1 MNLIIY
7 NKFIQTYDEKFY
19 RKDKIENDEL
29 FLGSRMEQELNFSSF
44 NKIKRVTNEELAAM
58 WTRYFENKD
67 DRNLRDQLILQYIY
81 LTRYVVGRVK
91 VALPPTFTY
100 EDISSY
106 GIEGLIDAVEKFT
119 PKMGAR
125 FETYALVRIRGNIID
140 KVRSQDFLP
149 RSVRR
154 KIRDVKEAQ
163 DILKSQY
170 GRAATNSEIAQ
181 YLGIEKEKVEQLL
194 ADDTTITSIYDKK
207 GAADGD
213 IEIIDTIE
221 DSQTLAPHEEVEEK
235 DIKKGLEIAL
245 KRLPERERTIMVLY
259 YHENMTLKEI
269 GDAINVSESRVSQLH
284 AQAIM
289 KLKNLLSE
297 NRTERLKKSII

>member
-1 MNLIIY
+1 MSCY
-7 NKFIQTYDEKFY
+7 WAV
-19 RKDKIENDEL
+19 
-29 FLGSRMEQELNFSSF
+29 GMEQEFNFSSY
-44 NKIKRVTNEELAAM
+44 NKIVRATAEELEALWM
-58 WTRYFENKD
+58 SYFEDHDNKKI
-67 DRNLRDQLILQYIY
+67 RDQLILQYIY

-91 VALPPTFTY
+91 VALPPSFSY

-106 GIEGLIDAVEKFT
+106 GIEGLIDAVEKYT

-163 DILKSQY
+163 EELKKQF
-170 GRAATNSEIAQ
+170 GRAATNSEIAN
-181 YLGIEKEKVEQLL
+181 YLGIEREKVEQLL

-207 GAADGD
+207 GASDGD

-221 DSQTLAPHEEVEEK
+221 DSHNLAPHEQLEEK
-235 DIKKGLEIAL
+235 DVKKELEGAL
-245 KRLPERERTIMVLY
+245 RRLPERERTIMVLY

-269 GDAINVSESRVSQLH
+269 GDTINISESRVSQLH

>member
-1 MNLIIY
+1 ME
-7 NKFIQTYDEKFY
+7 YDL
-19 RKDKIENDEL
+19 D
-29 FLGSRMEQELNFSSF
+29 FSSY
-44 NKIKRVTNEELAAM
+44 NKIKRMTNEELADL
-58 WTRYFENKD
+58 WNKYFENKAD
-67 DRNLRDQLILQYIY
+67 KSLRDALILQYIY

-91 VALPPTFTY
+91 VALPPTFSY

-106 GIEGLIDAVEKFT
+106 GVEGLIDAVEKYT
-119 PKMGAR
+119 PRMGAR

-163 DILKSQY
+163 EELKKQY
-170 GRAATNSEIAQ
+170 GRAATNTEIAN
-181 YLGIEKEKVEQLL
+181 YLGIEREKVEQLL

-207 GAADGD
+207 GASDGD

-221 DSQTLAPHEEVEEK
+221 DAHSLAPHEELEEK
-235 DIKKGLEIAL
+235 DVKKELEGAL

-297 NRTERLKKSII
+297 NRSERLKRSII

>member
-1 MNLIIY
+1 MNSE
-7 NKFIQTYDEKFY
+7 F
-19 RKDKIENDEL
+19 
-29 FLGSRMEQELNFSSF
+29 NFNSY
-44 NKIKRVTNEELAAM
+44 NKIKRASNEEVAEL
-58 WTRYFENKD
+58 WTKYFNDHDNKA
-67 DRNLRDQLILQYIY
+67 LRDELILQYIY

-91 VALPPTFTY
+91 VALPPTFSY

-106 GIEGLIDAVEKFT
+106 GIEGLIDAVEKYT
-119 PKMGAR
+119 PRLGAR

-154 KIRDVKEAQ
+154 KIRDVKTAQ
-163 DILKSQY
+163 EELKKSF
-170 GRAATNSEIAQ
+170 GRNATNSEIAE
-181 YLGIEKEKVEQLL
+181 YLGIEKEKVEQILS
-194 ADDTTITSIYDKK
+194 DDTSITSIYEKK
-207 GAADGD
+207 TSDGD

-221 DSQTLAPHEEVEEK
+221 DSNTLAPHEQIEEN
-235 DIKKGLEIAL
+235 DIKMELEKAL

-269 GDAINVSESRVSQLH
+269 GAAINISESRVSQLH
-284 AQAIM
+284 ARAIM

-297 NRTERLKKSII
+297 NRSARLKKSII

>member
-1 MNLIIY
+1 MEHNL
-7 NKFIQTYDEKFY
+7 D
-19 RKDKIENDEL
+19 
-29 FLGSRMEQELNFSSF
+29 FSSY
-44 NKIKRVTNEELAAM
+44 NKIKRATNEELADM
-58 WTRYFENKD
+58 WARYFDDHENKE
-67 DRNLRDQLILQYIY
+67 LRDELILQYIY

-91 VALPPTFTY
+91 VALPPTFSY

-106 GIEGLIDAVEKFT
+106 GVEGLIDAVEKYT

-163 DILKSQY
+163 EVLKKQF
-170 GRAATNSEIAQ
+170 GRSATDTEIAN
-181 YLGIEKEKVEQLL
+181 YLGIEKEKVEQIL
-194 ADDTTITSIYDKK
+194 ADDTTITSIYEKK
-207 GAADGD
+207 GTADSD

-221 DSQTLAPHEEVEEK
+221 DSRNLNPHEQLEEK
-235 DIKKGLEIAL
+235 DVKKELEDAL

-297 NRTERLKKSII
+297 NRSERLKKSIV

>member
-1 MNLIIY
+1 MSCLWAS
-7 NKFIQTYDEKFY
+7 
-19 RKDKIENDEL
+19 
-29 FLGSRMEQELNFSSF
+29 GMEQELDFSSY
-44 NKIKRVTNEELAAM
+44 NKIKRASNEELAEL
-58 WTRYFENKD
+58 WTKYFADHDNKS
-67 DRNLRDQLILQYIY
+67 LRDQLILQYIY

-91 VALPPTFTY
+91 VALPPTFSY

-106 GIEGLIDAVEKFT
+106 GVEGLIDAVEKFS

-163 DILKSQY
+163 EELKKQF
-170 GRAATNSEIAQ
+170 GRAATNTEIAN
-181 YLGIEKEKVEQLL
+181 YLGIEREKVEQLL
-194 ADDTTITSIYDKK
+194 AEDTTITSIYDKK

-221 DSQTLAPHEEVEEK
+221 DSHTLAPHEQLEEK
-235 DIKKGLEIAL
+235 DVKKELEAAL

-269 GDAINVSESRVSQLH
+269 GEAINVSESRVSQLH

-297 NRTERLKKSII
+297 NRTERLKKSIV